1 MQILVAPDKFKGSL
15 TADEAARA
23 IAIGLARALP
33 GATLDLL
40 PIADGGEGTVD
51 ALVFATGGERREA
64 AVTGP
69 LGEPVRATWGVLGD
83 GRTAVVESASVC
95 GLSLVSPARRDPRV
109 TTSRGLGEL
118 LRAVLEAG
126 FSEVIVGLGG
136 TGTNDGGAGL
146 AQALGAKL
154 LDADGRELGPG
165 GGALSRLARLDASAL
180 DPVRRALHV
189 TCACDVQ
196 SPLAGLDGASLVFA
210 AQKGATPE
218 VARALDQALER
229 WGEAL
234 ARTSGGGGSAV
245 AGQPGAGAGGG
256 LGAGLAA
263 LLGAAL
269 VSGADLVLD
278 AVGFDARA
286 ARADLI
292 VTGEGALD
300 AQTRRAKAPM
310 AALRRARA
318 LGRPVVALA
327 GQVSDDAWTL
337 EQDGLAAALAS
348 VTRVLTVDEATRDA
362 GPLLARAAET
372 LGRLLAL
379 GGDLRLAER
388 AP

>member
-1 MQILVAPDKFKGSL
+1 MQILIAPDKFKGSL

-23 IAIGLARALP
+23 IAIGLSRALP

-51 ALVFATGGERREA
+51 ALVDATGGERREA
-64 AVTGP
+64 LVSGP
-69 LGEPVRATWGVLGD
+69 LGETVRATWGVLGD
-83 GRTAVVESASVC
+83 GKTAVVESASVC
-95 GLSLVSPARRDPRV
+95 GLGLVPPARRDPRV

-118 LRAVLEAG
+118 LRVVLDAG
-126 FSEVIVGLGG
+126 LREVIVGLGG

-146 AQALGAKL
+146 AQALGARL
-154 LDADGRELGPG
+154 LDADERELPPG
-165 GGALSRLARLDASAL
+165 GAALARLARVDAGAL
-180 DPVRRALHV
+180 APLRAALHV

-196 SPLAGLDGASLVFA
+196 SPLAGASGASLVFA

-218 VARALDQALER
+218 VARALDQALAR

-234 ARTSGGGGSAV
+234 ARDAGAAV
-245 AGQPGAGAGGG
+245 ADLPGAGAGGG

-263 LLGAAL
+263 LLGGAL

-286 ARADLI
+286 ARADLV

-300 AQTRRAKAPM
+300 AQTRRAKAPLCV
-310 AALRRARA
+310 LRRAWA

-327 GQVSDDAWTL
+327 GQLPDDAWAL

-348 VTRVLTVDEATRDA
+348 VTRVLTLEEATRDA

-379 GGDLRLAER
+379 GKELA
-388 AP
+388 